1 MNNDSSKSSEI
12 PEVRDD
18 RRFLAPIIAA
28 VGRMWK
34 PLWDDPKRVVRI
46 LAYICGFLLLWDLAM
61 RLLTVDE
68 HAHLHW
74 ENGIWFYAV
83 YGFVS
88 YALLVLISKHLL
100 RPFIMRDED
109 YYD

>member
-1 MNNDSSKSSEI
+1 MNKDSSRSDEF

-18 RRFLAPIIAA
+18 RPYLGPIIGLA
-28 VGRMWK
+28 GRMWK
-34 PLWDDPKRVVRI
+34 HVWMHPRRAVRY
-46 LAYICGFLLLWDLAM
+46 LVYVCGFLLLLDLAVH
-61 RLLTVDE
+61 LTSVDH

-74 ENGIWFYAV
+74 ENGVWFYAV

-88 YALLVLISKHLL
+88 YALLVLISKHVL
-100 RPFIMRDED
+100 RPIIMRDED